1 MRADS
6 PKPSHREAKKEES
19 RRAIARAALALFE
32 ARGFEETTIDEIA
45 RAAGVSR
52 PTVFNYFPHKEDIL
66 PEAIGTLIRD
76 RILASLPGG
85 LEGAASN
92 PIEALRRLIVSSATV
107 FREYPETGRAFHVFK
122 MQQAISRFGR
132 PGRFGAPG
140 DSGGCGRPGGF
151 GANPASSGR
160 RPVPGGDDPERPFSG
175 PNEPSSKAA
184 DEPMEFFTWI
194 DMLVQ
199 RAQET
204 GAFRRD
210 YAVTEIRF
218 HLAIG
223 LFAST
228 LGPWARGYYG
238 DVDLAD
244 LVSRH
249 FDLYIE
255 GLGT

>member
-19 RRAIARAALALFE
+19 RRTIARAALALFE

-76 RILASLPGG
+76 RILAALPGG
-85 LEGAASN
+85 LEAAASN

-132 PGRFGAPG
+132 CGMPGRFGG
-140 DSGGCGRPGGF
+140 SGEY
-151 GANPASSGR
+151 GANQVSSGR
-160 RPVPGGDDPERPFSG
+160 RSVPGEDCPERSVPG
-175 PNEPSSKAA
+175 PEVPSSKAA

-194 DMLVQ
+194 DALVQ
-199 RAQET
+199 RAQEM

-228 LGPWARGYYG
+228 LGPWARGFYG